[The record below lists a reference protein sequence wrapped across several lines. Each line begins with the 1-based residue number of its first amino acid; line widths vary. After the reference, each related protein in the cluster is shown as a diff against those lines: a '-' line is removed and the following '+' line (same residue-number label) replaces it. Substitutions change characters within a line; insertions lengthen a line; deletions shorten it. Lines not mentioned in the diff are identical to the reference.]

1 MRTTPSK
8 PRVPSA
14 LGAARWGVA
23 LVVLIVLAAVFGL
36 YGRPDFLVQLA
47 NQLWTC
53 F

>member
-1 MRTTPSK
+1 MRTTTNK
-8 PRVPSA
+8 PWAPSA
-14 LGAARWGVA
+14 RGAARWGVA